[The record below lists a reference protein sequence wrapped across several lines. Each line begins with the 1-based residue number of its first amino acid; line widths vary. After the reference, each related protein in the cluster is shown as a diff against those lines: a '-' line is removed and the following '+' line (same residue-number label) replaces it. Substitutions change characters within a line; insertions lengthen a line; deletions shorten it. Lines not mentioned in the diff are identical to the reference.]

1 MPVAVPGRTHDAA
14 REVQLD
20 VIDAILD
27 LLPDRAD
34 KAVRAVALE
43 RMSRRQEMTARGR
56 QEVAGGEHTRTHVL
70 TRLECALPG
79 HVHEVR
85 GAGTPHRHDPRLRE
99 CLHQAMAEGDG
110 LIDGADASEI
120 VGMNVDVP
128 ESGQEV
134 HAVEIDHVRNLANPS
149 SLDHDAA
156 ANDR

>member
-70 TRLECALPG
+70 TRLECVLPG
-79 HVHEVR
+79 QVHVVH
-85 GAGTPHRHDPRLRE
+85 
-99 CLHQAMAEGDG
+99 GDG
-110 LIDGADASEI
+110 LPHRPDTRYRDLLRQA
-120 VGMNVDVP
+120 
-128 ESGQEV
+128 
-134 HAVEIDHVRNLANPS
+134 
-149 SLDHDAA
+149 LDE
-156 ANDR
+156 